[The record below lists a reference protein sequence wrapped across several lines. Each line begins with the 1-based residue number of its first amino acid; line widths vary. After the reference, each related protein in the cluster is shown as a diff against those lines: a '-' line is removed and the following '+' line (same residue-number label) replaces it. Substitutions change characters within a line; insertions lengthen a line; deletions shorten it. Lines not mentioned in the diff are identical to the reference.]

1 MILGVPR
8 KRAAVDAENRQDRRR
23 SEQINF
29 FLILFILGIIHVPLS
44 LKLQDPLLDSR
55 SSGAVD
61 FSNAHAH
68 DVVMGHHVLT
78 LLFVL
83 VTLMGPGRCC
93 CLASPAKAASPST
106 TPVPVKSCCQV
117 QMPSKQTPAEPKQA
131 PVKKCP
137 CEQNHHD
144 VASTLASESSAG
156 GELVSLLKW
165 IDQASNLVATSDRS
179 PIATTS
185 TTAPLVVR
193 KLSGR
198 SLLAVYSIL
207 RC

>member
-1 MILGVPR
+1 MWH
-8 KRAAVDAENRQDRRR
+8 Q
-23 SEQINF
+23 
-29 FLILFILGIIHVPLS
+29 
-44 LKLQDPLLDSR
+44 
-55 SSGAVD
+55 
-61 FSNAHAH
+61 
-68 DVVMGHHVLT
+68 VLT

-93 CLASPAKAASPST
+93 CLVNVSKTTSPTK
-106 TPVPVKSCCQV
+106 TPMPVKSCCQV
-117 QMPSKQTPAEPKQA
+117 QTPAKQTPSEPKQA

-137 CEQNHHD
+137 CEQSKHD
-144 VASTLASESSAG
+144 VTSTLPVEPSAG

-165 IDQASNLVATSDRS
+165 IDQTSSSDITFDRLLSAT
-179 PIATTS
+179 ALTN
-185 TTAPLVVR
+185 APLVVP